1 MKRGPAD
8 EALASQP
15 EHVRSSAYDRW
26 DDLIL
31 PEPQKKVLRSALAEL
46 DARRRADSSAGSE
59 PEPDRP
65 GLTLLFAGGPG
76 TGKTLA
82 AALLADELGGRMVSV
97 DLLGLSSQDHRE
109 AENQINRA
117 FVEAER
123 SHALLVF
130 DRAES
135 LLDTPYPAA
144 HTRPKRSRGRDLA
157 PDLSKLAERSHGQ
170 PGAVVF
176 VSRLTPSLAPSLGE
190 GMDFVV
196 EFPLPWSDARGEI
209 WRRLL
214 PADARVSDDDLDYLA
229 VTFRDSGAT
238 IRDCCVAA
246 AAMASKEGTQVQTV
260 HIARA
265 LASQYRK
272 RLLSPQASNAL
283 AHLLEAS
290 AAGAAAS
297 GPAAEAAAASAKPA
311 TGPSKIVPAS
321 PGPPVSQPKST
332 PERPEPIPGPPEPRP
347 TPAKAASASAAP
359 KVVAATA
366 AGEAAIDAGAGK
378 PTVEPASGKPTV
390 EPASGKPTVEPAS
403 GKPRSRPPPASRGT
417 AHARRAS
424 RQARAFTER
433 GVVQARIEAA
443 LGHAPPAP
451 ATPKLRSTPTR
462 SRSAPAKPL
471 PGPAEPAPAPAL
483 AAVPVQDRVTDQRQ
497 PARISGRLAAI
508 ALGCVLVAAAL
519 GFAVARLTGSNASA
533 TPPDKQASAGPVQI
547 SFPSSWHPQS
557 LPRAEA
563 HGLASGLAV
572 GPDAPGRGL
581 LVIGTSRADRVSHLS
596 QPLRVA
602 LSDRSPANVVTLG
615 GVNYNLYQ
623 NLTAHGRS
631 VGSLYA
637 LPTTAG
643 TVFAICLTSGAP
655 SGFNQSC
662 EQVLATLRLTSG
674 RILPPDQS
682 ETYASALNRALSKLN
697 AARSKAGSQL
707 RLAHSARAQAAAASD
722 LAAAHTAAASALS
735 QLTTAGPAT
744 AANAAVIAALR
755 ANATAY
761 TALARAAV
769 DNNTAGYS
777 QASSA
782 VSRAGNSLQSA
793 LARLGSLG
801 YQVG

>member
-8 EALASQP
+8 EALASTP
-15 EHVRSSAYDRW
+15 ERVRSGAHDRW

-46 DARRRADSSAGSE
+46 DARRRADSSAGSKRE
-59 PEPDRP
+59 SDHP
-65 GLTLLFAGGPG
+65 GLTLLFAGEPG

-82 AALLADELGGRMVSV
+82 ATLLADELGGRMVSL

-109 AENQINRA
+109 AENQIDRA
-117 FVEAER
+117 FVEAES

-135 LLDTPYPAA
+135 LLDTPSPAA
-144 HTRPKRSRGRDLA
+144 RTRPKRSRARESA
-157 PDLSKLAERSHGQ
+157 PDLSKLAERSHRQ

-246 AAMASKEGTQVQTV
+246 AAMASKDGTHVQTV

-272 RLLSPQASNAL
+272 RLLSPQASSAL
-283 AHLLEAS
+283 AHLLEVS

-297 GPAAEAAAASAKPA
+297 GPAAEAAAAKPA

-321 PGPPVSQPKST
+321 PGPQVSQPKSRPGR
-332 PERPEPIPGPPEPRP
+332 PEPIPGPPEPRPEPIPGPPEPRP

-359 KVVAATA
+359 KVSAA
-366 AGEAAIDAGAGK
+366 K
-378 PTVEPASGKPTV
+378 PAPSPSEGL
-390 EPASGKPTVEPAS
+390 
-403 GKPRSRPPPASRGT
+403 
-417 AHARRAS
+417 
-424 RQARAFTER
+424 
-433 GVVQARIEAA
+433 QARIEAA

-451 ATPKLRSTPTR
+451 ATPKLRSGPTR
-462 SRSAPAKPL
+462 SSSAPPKPL
-471 PGPAEPAPAPAL
+471 PVPAEPAPAPAL
-483 AAVPVQDRVTDQRQ
+483 VAVPVQDRVTDQRP
-497 PARISGRLAAI
+497 PARISGRLAAL
-508 ALGCVLVAAAL
+508 ALACVLVAAVL
-519 GFAVARLTGSNASA
+519 GFAVARLTGGNAPA
-533 TPPDKQASAGPVQI
+533 PAPDDQASAGPVQI
-547 SFPSSWHPQS
+547 SFPSSWHRQG

-563 HGLASGLAV
+563 HGLAGALAV
-572 GPDAPGRGL
+572 GPATPGRGL
-581 LVIGTSRADRVSHLS
+581 LVIGTRRADGVNHLS

-602 LSDRSPANVVTLG
+602 LSGRSPANVVTLG
-615 GVNYNLYQ
+615 GLNYNLYQ

-631 VGSLYA
+631 AGSLYA

-643 TVFAICLTSGAP
+643 TVFGVCLTSGAP

-662 EQVLATLRLTSG
+662 ERVLATLRLTSG
-674 RILPPDQS
+674 RILPPGQS
-682 ETYASALNRALSKLN
+682 VTYASALNRALSKLN

-707 RLAHSARAQAAAASD
+707 RLARSARAQAAAASD
-722 LAAAHTAAASALS
+722 LAAAHTGAASALS
-735 QLTTAGPAT
+735 QLRTAGPAT
-744 AANAAVIAALR
+744 AANSAVVAALR
-755 ANATAY
+755 ANAIAY
-761 TALARAAV
+761 AALARAAV
-769 DNNTAGYS
+769 DNNSAGYS

-782 VSRAGNSLQSA
+782 VSRASSSLQSA